1 MKPEPHARFSLAR
14 RPRPA
19 PGNRPPQGAFA
30 LIEILLSMTLLAITG
45 TVLIRAISN
54 AVDYT
59 RDMRDLT
66 KTIYLTQLKLHE
78 FELAYNRRANMRL
91 GDFDGRF
98 TQPGAE
104 HFRWNARVEYDRH
117 ADAYVI
123 TVRTVS
129 DDQSQPMKRN
139 RRWRSR
145 NFDEGGFVLK
155 SMVLTARFNEQL
167 IQGGA
172 PQVRRRGPEAGPA
185 GGMGGGPGPGRQR
198 DGSPRGGRR

>member
-1 MKPEPHARFSLAR
+1 MKRERRARFFQHHRAGTL
-14 RPRPA
+14 
-19 PGNRPPQGAFA
+19 PGGRSGAGAFA

-45 TVLIRAISN
+45 TVLMRAISN

-78 FELAYNRRANMRL
+78 FELAYNRRANMRM
-91 GDFDGRF
+91 GDFEGRF

-104 HFRWNARVEYDRH
+104 DFRWNARVEYDRR

-123 TVRTVS
+123 TVRTIS
-129 DDQSQPMKRN
+129 SEQSQTMKRN

-155 SMVLTARFNEQL
+155 SMVLTARYNEQL
-167 IQGGA
+167 IQGGT

-185 GGMGGGPGPGRQR
+185 GGPGGQR
-198 DGSPRGGRR
+198 GGSQRGGRR